1 MLFDLGIQWIDQCF
15 TKYLVFI
22 SHVYSFYKLWFIN
35 YSCIIKLSSSL
46 SSTAP
51 RLLAWL
57 FEEFLDSLETGND
70 DGVPL
75 FDDVEILK
83 GLDGDDIL
91 SWEETLVPIFDVL
104 DAFVR
109 FSGAFDVF
117 VIEILDDILDVLE
130 P

>member
-1 MLFDLGIQWIDQCF
+1 M
-15 TKYLVFI
+15 
-22 SHVYSFYKLWFIN
+22 
-35 YSCIIKLSSSL
+35 
-46 SSTAP
+46 
-51 RLLAWL
+51 AWL

-117 VIEILDDILDVLE
+117 VIEILDDIRDVLE

>member
-1 MLFDLGIQWIDQCF
+1 M
-15 TKYLVFI
+15 
-22 SHVYSFYKLWFIN
+22 
-35 YSCIIKLSSSL
+35 
-46 SSTAP
+46 
-51 RLLAWL
+51 AWL

-70 DGVPL
+70 DGVP
-75 FDDVEILK
+75 FTDDVEILK

-91 SWEETLVPIFDVL
+91 SWEETLVFDVL

-117 VIEILDDILDVLE
+117 VIEILDDIRDVLE

>member
-1 MLFDLGIQWIDQCF
+1 M
-15 TKYLVFI
+15 
-22 SHVYSFYKLWFIN
+22 
-35 YSCIIKLSSSL
+35 
-46 SSTAP
+46 
-51 RLLAWL
+51 AWL
-57 FEEFLDSLETGND
+57 FEEFLDSLETGNG

>member
-1 MLFDLGIQWIDQCF
+1 M
-15 TKYLVFI
+15 
-22 SHVYSFYKLWFIN
+22 
-35 YSCIIKLSSSL
+35 
-46 SSTAP
+46 
-51 RLLAWL
+51 AWL

>member
-1 MLFDLGIQWIDQCF
+1 M
-15 TKYLVFI
+15 
-22 SHVYSFYKLWFIN
+22 
-35 YSCIIKLSSSL
+35 
-46 SSTAP
+46 
-51 RLLAWL
+51 
-57 FEEFLDSLETGND
+57 
-70 DGVPL
+70 

-117 VIEILDDILDVLE
+117 VIEILDDIRDVLE

>member
-1 MLFDLGIQWIDQCF
+1 M
-15 TKYLVFI
+15 
-22 SHVYSFYKLWFIN
+22 
-35 YSCIIKLSSSL
+35 
-46 SSTAP
+46 
-51 RLLAWL
+51 
-57 FEEFLDSLETGND
+57 
-70 DGVPL
+70 

-104 DAFVR
+104 DAFVI

-117 VIEILDDILDVLE
+117 VIEILDDIRDVLE

>member
-1 MLFDLGIQWIDQCF
+1 M
-15 TKYLVFI
+15 
-22 SHVYSFYKLWFIN
+22 
-35 YSCIIKLSSSL
+35 
-46 SSTAP
+46 
-51 RLLAWL
+51 LAWL
-57 FEEFLDSLETGND
+57 FEEFLDSLETGKD

-75 FDDVEILK
+75 IDDVEILK

-117 VIEILDDILDVLE
+117 VIEILDDIRDVLE

>member
-1 MLFDLGIQWIDQCF
+1 M
-15 TKYLVFI
+15 
-22 SHVYSFYKLWFIN
+22 
-35 YSCIIKLSSSL
+35 
-46 SSTAP
+46 
-51 RLLAWL
+51 
-57 FEEFLDSLETGND
+57 
-70 DGVPL
+70 

>member
-1 MLFDLGIQWIDQCF
+1 M
-15 TKYLVFI
+15 
-22 SHVYSFYKLWFIN
+22 
-35 YSCIIKLSSSL
+35 
-46 SSTAP
+46 
-51 RLLAWL
+51 AWL

-75 FDDVEILK
+75 FDDVAILK

-117 VIEILDDILDVLE
+117 VIEILDDIRDVLE